1 MIILKD
7 YVEILKKK
15 SISID
20 LHNSIIFFDIM
31 KIYLKLESTKKN
43 EIFFKFG
50 LELFYAHRIN
60 FGSKFLLFH

>member
-1 MIILKD
+1 
-7 YVEILKKK
+7 
-15 SISID
+15 
-20 LHNSIIFFDIM
+20 M